1 MYLIIF
7 EIAVLFAVFG
17 FYYAVKAFISFKN
30 MPDDVLRAK
39 IFLTKNF
46 LRNNFVLVFIMCFFV
61 FLHTILEFFEYGFI
75 NILISFVPAAQ
86 LLYALTLPI
95 TTFLMAFLA
104 YQWNNAIF
112 QKSEMLKK

>member
-1 MYLIIF
+1 MDLVLVELIF
-7 EIAVLFAVFG
+7 EIAAFFSIFG
-17 FYYAVKAFISFKN
+17 FYYAIKAFISFKN
-30 MPDDVLRAK
+30 MPDDLLRAK

-46 LRNNFVLVFIMCFFV
+46 LRNNFVFVFIMCFFV

-75 NILISFVPAAQ
+75 NILISFSRGAQ

-95 TTFLMAFLA
+95 TTFVMAFLA

-112 QKSEMLKK
+112 SKK